1 VPFLGDFPIVGPLF
15 RSHQLNTAKTE
26 LLIVLTPHV
35 VASPAEVGRIVAQ
48 RLTDEEI
55 DRLSLPQELK
65 DQIRHGDFDPSTVRR
80 LADEMYE
87 HDRRSRRNG
96 KDDQIGDENGDG
108 NSKVDSPP
116 AAPPKE

>member
-1 VPFLGDFPIVGPLF
+1 VGALF

-35 VASPAEVGRIVAQ
+35 VVSPAEVGMLEAQ

-55 DRLSLPQELK
+55 DRLSLPQEIK
-65 DQIRHGDFDPSTVRR
+65 DQIRRGVFDPTTVRE

-87 HDRRSRRNG
+87 RDRESKPEKVHG
-96 KDDQIGDENGDG
+96 GGSGEGDE
-108 NSKVDSPP
+108 K
-116 AAPPKE
+116 